1 MADNDTERRVRHLPI
16 RAQNAGL
23 CISRGMG
30 RHPDR
35 VIDSYE
41 LIYVREGTLEMAEE
55 EKEFSVAAGQSLILW
70 KGRRHQGRT
79 PYDRHL
85 SYYWIHFQVE
95 DSEYGFNYA
104 SSFSQHT
111 TVRRP
116 EHLTDLFRRFL
127 DDQETHELAPDS
139 ADLLLLLML
148 HEVGS
153 SLVHDGVSGRHSA
166 GRVLAS
172 RAEAYIATHFH
183 ENISTARIA
192 AVLSCNADYLSRVF
206 QQTFA
211 ITITESILRHRMKKA
226 RAYLRDTEIYLDQVA
241 RQCGIDDVAY
251 FRRIFKRETGMTP
264 LAFRKIYARSAVNT
278 E

>member
-1 MADNDTERRVRHLPI
+1 VTQNIDDRALRLPI
-16 RAQNAGL
+16 HALNAGL

-41 LIYVREGTLEMAEE
+41 LIYVREGVLEMAEE
-55 EKEFSVAAGQSLILW
+55 ETEFTVAAGQSLILYQG
-70 KGRRHQGRT
+70 KRHQGRS

-85 SYYWIHFQVE
+85 SYYWIHFHVA
-95 DSEYGFNYA
+95 DSGQGRNYA
-104 SSFSQHT
+104 AALSQHT

-127 DDQETHELAPDS
+127 DDQETHELTPDT
-139 ADLLLLLML
+139 ANLLLLLML

-153 SLVHDGVSGRHSA
+153 SIVHDEVSGPPSA

-211 ITITESILRHRMKKA
+211 ITVTESILRHRMKKA
-226 RAYLRDTEIYLDQVA
+226 RVFLRDTDIYPEQVA
-241 RQCGIDDVAY
+241 QQCGIEDVAY

-264 LAFRKIYARSAVNT
+264 LAFRKIYARSPVNT